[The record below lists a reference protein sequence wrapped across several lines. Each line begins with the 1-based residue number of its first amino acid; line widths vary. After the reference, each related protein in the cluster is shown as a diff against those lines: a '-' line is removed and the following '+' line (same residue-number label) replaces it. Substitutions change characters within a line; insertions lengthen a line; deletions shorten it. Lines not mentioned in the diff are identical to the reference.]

1 MSTIFNNLPRGTL
14 LESASVDLPRS
25 RAVSQ
30 WLYNKEESMNTVL
43 WIVQVPLPRFFLEER
58 NLNQF
63 WV

>member
-1 MSTIFNNLPRGTL
+1 MSTIFNNPPRGTR

-43 WIVQVPLPRFFLEER
+43 WIVQVPLAAFLFR
-58 NLNQF
+58 RKKP
-63 WV
+63 